1 MLSID
6 KLAQCGKIKIKT
18 LEESNVIHEMLFNL
32 GYKYPIIN
40 QTYPK
45 VKPYGIAWFSIE
57 GNNIIRKT
65 NNKEIFVGYSTNEI
79 RNIDIL

>member
-18 LEESNVIHEMLFNL
+18 LEESNVIHEMLFSL
-32 GYKYPIIN
+32 GYKYTTIN
-40 QTYPK
+40 QVYPK
-45 VKPYGIAWFSIE
+45 VKPYGIAWFSTGGIS
-57 GNNIIRKT
+57 IIRKT
-65 NNKEIFVGYSTNEI
+65 NAKEIFTGYSTNEI